1 MEDFSIKR
9 TRNTIKI
16 FFAIF
21 NTTIIT
27 PKNKVR
33 LAKSKFLKYIREAV
47 FFYKDVYSYNIL
59 EGHLVGERKMSRA
72 QLRSQ
77 QYSRS
82 PPSWCYTIPTL
93 FTAWRIL
100 DSTTTLIILKFGR
113 DYVHKHCLI
122 PLVCCATTAT
132 NRQFKTVR
140 HMNMVASVHDMD
152 IFLYPKFN
160 VLPPPASVNCKLFAK

>member
-33 LAKSKFLKYIREAV
+33 LAKSKFLNYIREAV

-77 QYSRS
+77 QYS
-82 PPSWCYTIPTL
+82 TIMMLHHTNTL
-93 FTAWRIL
+93 HSME
-100 DSTTTLIILKFGR
+100 DFG
-113 DYVHKHCLI
+113 
-122 PLVCCATTAT
+122 
-132 NRQFKTVR
+132 
-140 HMNMVASVHDMD
+140 
-152 IFLYPKFN
+152 FN
-160 VLPPPASVNCKLFAK
+160 YNAYHPQIWTGLCT